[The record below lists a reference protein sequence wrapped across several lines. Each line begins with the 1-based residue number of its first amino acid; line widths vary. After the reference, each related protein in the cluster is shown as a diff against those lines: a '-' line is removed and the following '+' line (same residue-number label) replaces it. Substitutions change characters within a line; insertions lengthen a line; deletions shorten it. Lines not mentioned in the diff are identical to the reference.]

1 MKRILMLLPLAIS
14 VVLLVAQAPSRS
26 SHNSDDGSLF
36 QRLVGTKSPPV
47 TFRGALSGDLVD
59 PLAVVAAESGEVYV
73 ADTGN
78 GVVKRFSRAG
88 TLENTIGR
96 KGENSADPKEGDLFY
111 PVGIALGP
119 DGAIYVSDLMSGKI
133 SAFSPTGQFLFY
145 FGKDEEGSNL
155 FKTPVGLH
163 YRDGKF
169 YVSDVGKS
177 KVIVLRPD
185 GSLVREM
192 GNGYGFGQGNLAY
205 ASYACTDK
213 DGNVWVSDS
222 NNSRVQ
228 VFDVSGAVA
237 KVMYLTTEKSDMSLP
252 RGVALDH
259 LGYLHVA
266 NALAHRVD
274 VINQAGK
281 RVFSYGESGTQPGQ
295 FGFPNGI
302 SIAGKMIYITDRA
315 NNRVQIW
322 EHTG

>member
-1 MKRILMLLPLAIS
+1 MKRILMLLPLVIS
-14 VVLLVAQAPSRS
+14 VVLLVAQAPSKR
-26 SHNSDDGSLF
+26 SHNSDDGSIF
-36 QRLVGTKSPPV
+36 QRLVGSKTSPV
-47 TFRGALSGDLVD
+47 TYRGSLASDFGA
-59 PLAVVAAESGEVYV
+59 PLAVVASESGEVFV

-78 GVVKRFSRAG
+78 SVVKRFSRTG
-88 TLENTIGR
+88 TLENIIGR
-96 KGENSADPKEGDLFY
+96 KGDNSADPKDGDLFY
-111 PVGIALGP
+111 PVGLAIGPNGAL
-119 DGAIYVSDLMSGKI
+119 YVSDLLSSKV
-133 SAFSPTGQFLFY
+133 SVFSPGGQFLFF
-145 FGKDEEGSNL
+145 FGKNEEGGNP
-155 FKTPVGLH
+155 FKAPVGLQ
-163 YRDGKF
+163 YRDGYF

-177 KVIVLRPD
+177 KVMVLGLD
-185 GSLVREM
+185 GSLVREL

-205 ASYACTDK
+205 ASYACIDAE
-213 DGNVWVSDS
+213 GNVWVSDS

-228 VFDVSGAVA
+228 VFDRSGAVA
-237 KVMYLTTEKSDMSLP
+237 KIMYLTTEKSDMSLP
-252 RGVALDH
+252 RGVAHDH

-266 NALAHRVD
+266 NALGHRID